1 MNRLRSLFSQ
11 GWNFEKGAFA
21 SRTSFPDAPN
31 PVLKLKKTATFIG
44 LPFGKYDV
52 ENIKSVAL
60 RTAVAISDGSEANIE
75 VDAKEPADGPWEV
88 DATMVRHLLYC
99 LMFCLSH
106 IRCS

>member
-1 MNRLRSLFSQ
+1 MFSQ
-11 GWNFEKGAFA
+11 GWNFEKKAFA
-21 SRTSFPDAPN
+21 SRTSFSDAPN
-31 PVLKLKKTATFIG
+31 PVLKLKTTDTFVG
-44 LPFGKYDV
+44 LPFGKHDV
-52 ENIKSVAL
+52 ENIKLVASQ
-60 RTAVAISDGSEANIE
+60 TVVAISDGSGANIE